1 VRGIYTGISEVDRRR
16 RSASCRNDTNET
28 EGTNWRGS
36 GSFTSDAPMTHAAL
50 PPTVDATGREMAS
63 RAGRISGNE
72 AGLPRRRR
80 VGGGT
85 GR

>member
-1 VRGIYTGISEVDRRR
+1 
-16 RSASCRNDTNET
+16 
-28 EGTNWRGS
+28 
-36 GSFTSDAPMTHAAL
+36 MTHAAL

-72 AGLPRRRR
+72 AGLARRRR